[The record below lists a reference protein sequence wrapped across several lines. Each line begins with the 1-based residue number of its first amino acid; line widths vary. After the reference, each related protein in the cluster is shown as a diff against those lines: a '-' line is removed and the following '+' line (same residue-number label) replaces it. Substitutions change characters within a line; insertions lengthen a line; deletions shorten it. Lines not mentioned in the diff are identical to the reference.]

1 MKLMSINDTK
11 AGMEGLDKAA
21 INAIIDEASKGS
33 KFYEAK
39 SKAQKRI
46 DAKKEAM
53 TNKMRKLS
61 FEQIKL
67 ANHNAE
73 KLIEDLANTEVD
85 HSRTIVHC
93 DMDAFYA
100 SVEEKYMP
108 ELKDLPMAVGS
119 LGMLS
124 TSNYKARQYGVRS
137 GMPGFIGK
145 KLCPQLKIVSL
156 NFSRYREES
165 ANIRQVF
172 KEYDPNFCPM
182 SLDEAYLDI
191 TDFLVQHPS
200 RTPDEVVAE
209 MRDKIR
215 ERTQLTASAGVSF
228 NTMLA
233 KICSDQNKP
242 NGQFLLLKAEDVSNF
257 IASLPVRKIGGIGNV
272 TEQLLQAVGVQNCQD
287 ILEKKGLISL
297 LFSELSV
304 QSFFRIGLGLGCTS
318 VSEMSNRERK
328 SMSTETTFRD
338 THDPNKLRE
347 LCSELCSDLAADLQ
361 SENLKGRQVTIK
373 IKTDKFDIKTKV
385 MNLMRS
391 TNDSA
396 IIGNAANK
404 ILQKFM
410 DGSIEPLKLRLLG
423 VRMSELS
430 EEDEQEQ
437 VVTIDKFLRDKS
449 AVASLS
455 LTTFVCPVCQ
465 SSISAR
471 HEAAFNS
478 SHLDDCLQNNFH
490 RVKATS
496 AEEVAAPQTD
506 TRSISS
512 YIGPVPTASNSSCV
526 SSTQSESIEEEV
538 VCCPIC
544 GRKLSLNL
552 VNPHLDECLTQQQ
565 REKKRKKSL
574 TTSQSDKAS
583 ALQQSKRPKFN
594 SIDSYFIKQK

>member
-1 MKLMSINDTK
+1 
-11 AGMEGLDKAA
+11 
-21 INAIIDEASKGS
+21 
-33 KFYEAK
+33 
-39 SKAQKRI
+39 
-46 DAKKEAM
+46 
-53 TNKMRKLS
+53 
-61 FEQIKL
+61 
-67 ANHNAE
+67 
-73 KLIEDLANTEVD
+73 
-85 HSRTIVHC
+85 
-93 DMDAFYA
+93 
-100 SVEEKYMP
+100 MP

-119 LGMLS
+119 VGMLS

-145 KLCPQLKIVSL
+145 KLCPQLKIVPL

-165 ANIRQVF
+165 TNIRQVF

-191 TDFLVQHPS
+191 TDFLLQHPS
-200 RTPDEVVAE
+200 RTAGEVVAE
-209 MRDKIR
+209 MRTKIA

-242 NGQFLLLKAEDVSNF
+242 NGQFLLLKPEDVSSF

-272 TEQLLQAVGVQNCQD
+272 TEQLLQAVGVKNCQD
-287 ILEKKGLISL
+287 ILKKKGMISL
-297 LFSELSV
+297 LFSELST
-304 QSFFRIGLGLGCTS
+304 QSFFRIALGLGCTS
-318 VSEMSNRERK
+318 VAEMTNRERK

-338 THDPNKLRE
+338 THDPNRLRE
-347 LCSELCSDLAADLQ
+347 LCIELCSDLAADLQ

-385 MNLMRS
+385 MNLMRP
-391 TNDSA
+391 TNDSV
-396 IIGNAANK
+396 IIGNTANK

-410 DGSIEPLKLRLLG
+410 DSSIEPLKLRLLG

-430 EEDEQEQ
+430 EEDDQEQ
-437 VVTIDKFLRDKS
+437 IVTIDKFLREKS
-449 AVASLS
+449 AIASSS
-455 LTTFVCPVCQ
+455 LTEFVCPVCQ

-471 HEAAFNS
+471 NEAAFNS
-478 SHLDDCLQNNFH
+478 SHLDDCLQSNFH
-490 RVKATS
+490 HEKATS
-496 AEEVAAPQTD
+496 VAATPQND
-506 TRSISS
+506 TRSMSS
-512 YIGPVPTASNSSCV
+512 YLGPVPTASSSSCA
-526 SSTQSESIEEEV
+526 SSTQSEYIEEEEEEQQQV

-544 GRKLSLNL
+544 GRELSLNL
-552 VNPHLDECLTQQQ
+552 VNPHLDECLNRQKG
-565 REKKRKKSL
+565 EKKRKKSL